1 MADLITHLSTTDLS
15 VPRPSVASVSE
26 VTCGFTCWR
35 PRFLRRYANPKIFV
49 AIFSL
54 IATMRSAY
62 FVYMIGVMSTL
73 EKRYAFPSKL
83 SALILIADNISGM
96 VMSPVIGYL
105 GTKFHGPKIIG
116 WGTVLVGL
124 SSIVSGLPY
133 LIYGPATH
141 LLSAETL
148 GIKSSSSLNSTTKY
162 DLCSLSGKPETCQ
175 DADRHT
181 FVVGAYALLWA
192 GSFVNGLGNT
202 AFWVVGVPYLDDN
215 VEKKNSP
222 VYFSTTMVIR
232 YSGVAL
238 GFLLSSFSLSLYE
251 NPTITVNIPRNDPR
265 WVGAWWIGFFII
277 GFGILLSAIPMFMF
291 PVTMKSNKKQE
302 AKKKMSFTDALAT
315 FKRIITNPVLVFD
328 TLGGA
333 MRVIGWAGYYIT
345 KTRYIEAQFRQ
356 SAAASSFLTGSTS
369 SVLKVIGIFAGGL
382 AISKFRPRPKV
393 LIAYVVFIEM
403 VCNVFILAGIFI
415 GCPAPKFGN
424 IIVDQNTAKASL
436 LNGCNRDCSCTTSVF
451 QPVCGSDGKTN
462 YFSPCYAGCQVSLT
476 NESYSGF
483 SQCLCQSEMD
493 HSVTSGYCDQ
503 ECNTLPLYLTIIGLA
518 GIISST
524 AWAGNFIIAL
534 RAVDPKDKAFAM
546 GLIGSCMA
554 IFAYIPYPI
563 IFGFVTDAACLVWE
577 ESCGETGN
585 CWLYDIDK
593 FRVYLHGTAFTL
605 VMIGSC
611 FDIGVLVYANRLK
624 NLYDDEDD
632 DVQTGKGNHEMSGA
646 NGIKAE
652 EEEALFD
659 ASQTK
664 SNCNHN

>member
-222 VYFSTTMVIR
+222 VYFSKFTIKSFLHRNCQLSELNLALHLKSRPYVVCVIR
-232 YSGVAL
+232 PKHSFV
-238 GFLLSSFSLSLYE
+238 FSL
-251 NPTITVNIPRNDPR
+251 TIDSIKLQL
-265 WVGAWWIGFFII
+265 WVKWLILINAII
-277 GFGILLSAIPMFMF
+277 LFS
-291 PVTMKSNKKQE
+291 
-302 AKKKMSFTDALAT
+302 
-315 FKRIITNPVLVFD
+315 PVL
-328 TLGGA
+328 
-333 MRVIGWAGYYIT
+333 
-345 KTRYIEAQFRQ
+345 
-356 SAAASSFLTGSTS
+356 
-369 SVLKVIGIFAGGL
+369 
-382 AISKFRPRPKV
+382 
-393 LIAYVVFIEM
+393 
-403 VCNVFILAGIFI
+403 
-415 GCPAPKFGN
+415 
-424 IIVDQNTAKASL
+424 
-436 LNGCNRDCSCTTSVF
+436 LN
-451 QPVCGSDGKTN
+451 
-462 YFSPCYAGCQVSLT
+462 
-476 NESYSGF
+476 
-483 SQCLCQSEMD
+483 
-493 HSVTSGYCDQ
+493 
-503 ECNTLPLYLTIIGLA
+503 
-518 GIISST
+518 
-524 AWAGNFIIAL
+524 
-534 RAVDPKDKAFAM
+534 
-546 GLIGSCMA
+546 
-554 IFAYIPYPI
+554 
-563 IFGFVTDAACLVWE
+563 
-577 ESCGETGN
+577 
-585 CWLYDIDK
+585 
-593 FRVYLHGTAFTL
+593 
-605 VMIGSC
+605 
-611 FDIGVLVYANRLK
+611 
-624 NLYDDEDD
+624 
-632 DVQTGKGNHEMSGA
+632 
-646 NGIKAE
+646 
-652 EEEALFD
+652 
-659 ASQTK
+659 
-664 SNCNHN
+664 